1 MSEGKMEGVCY
12 TIGYADLPSGIFLDR
27 IKENAI
33 ETIIDVRSSPYSA
46 YQNQYNREVIK
57 RFLNNNQIEYI
68 FCGDK
73 IGGRYTD
80 PRLLYADG
88 VVNYE
93 NVRKRM
99 EFQHGIDVLIDLI
112 REGRK
117 ICLMCSEKLPEK
129 CHRFILVSRELQN
142 RGVRV
147 LHIVPDVGLISNEE
161 LEVKLI
167 KEMFAGQKP
176 LFGNQSDTRERL
188 YRELNQSYGYH
199 VSLESNETGRK
210 DESKKGTQE
219 TLF

>member
-1 MSEGKMEGVCY
+1 MEGVCY
-12 TIGYADLPSGIFLDR
+12 TIGYSDLPPGVFLDC

-33 ETIIDVRSSPYSA
+33 DTIIDVRSSPYSA
-46 YQNQYNREVIK
+46 YQTQYNREEIK

-68 FCGDK
+68 FCGHK

-80 PRLLYADG
+80 PTLLYANG

-93 NVRKRM
+93 SVRKRA
-99 EFQHGIDVLIDLI
+99 EFQHGIDDLIDLI
-112 REGRK
+112 RGGRK

-147 LHIVPDVGLISNEE
+147 LHIVPGVSLISNEK
-161 LEVKLI
+161 LEEKLI
-167 KEMFAGQKP
+167 KEMFDEEQKS
-176 LFGNQSDTRERL
+176 LFGSQSDTRERL
-188 YRELNQSYGYH
+188 YQELNQSSGYR
-199 VSLESNETGRK
+199 VSLEGNETKKKG
-210 DESKKGTQE
+210 ESKKGIQE

>member
-1 MSEGKMEGVCY
+1 MEGVCY